1 MIIIIIIYLYLH
13 KTHQL
18 MNLRLYLTA
27 SDGFRGSI
35 APCLWDAGLVLRGG
49 KRGAGEGFMG
59 IEWGLYILSHI
70 YIYVR
75 SYRHIYINTYVR
87 AYVHTYMHSNYITQ
101 IQFFLRI
108 GCTTPIVGIL
118 IRKLETY
125 DQSLDVEVPNW
136 SLFPVD
142 VCVCNHYLI
151 NYLW

>member
-1 MIIIIIIYLYLH
+1 MMIIIIIIYLYLH

-70 YIYVR
+70 YMLDP
-75 SYRHIYINTYVR
+75 YRHIYIYKHIRT
-87 AYVHTYMHSNYITQ
+87 YVHTYMHSNYITQ
-101 IQFFLRI
+101 IQFFLKNRLYNPNSWHFDTETGNLWSII
-108 GCTTPIVGIL
+108 GCWGAQLIL
-118 IRKLETY
+118 ISSRCL
-125 DQSLDVEVPNW
+125 
-136 SLFPVD
+136 
-142 VCVCNHYLI
+142 CM
-151 NYLW
+151 